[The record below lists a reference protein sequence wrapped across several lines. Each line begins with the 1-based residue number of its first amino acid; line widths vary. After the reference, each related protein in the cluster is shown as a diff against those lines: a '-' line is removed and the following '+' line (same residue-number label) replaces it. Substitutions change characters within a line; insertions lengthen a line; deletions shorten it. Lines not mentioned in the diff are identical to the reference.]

1 MPRLNIQGC
10 IFLKKEGDSQAMTD
24 DITISTTG
32 FSRIVHRDT
41 TALDDKLHKPTKIQ
55 PKGNNINI
63 NGKKGVK
70 VETTGS
76 HSDPIMSAFPILY
89 IKA

>member
-10 IFLKKEGDSQAMTD
+10 IFLKKEGDSHAMTD

-41 TALDDKLHKPTKIQ
+41 TALDDRLHKPTKIQ

-63 NGKKGVK
+63 NGKKGDK
-70 VETTGS
+70 GETTDS
-76 HSDPIMSAFPILY
+76 HSDPMMPAFPMLY

>member
-1 MPRLNIQGC
+1 MPRLNVQGC
-10 IFLKKEGDSQAMTD
+10 TFLKKVGDNHVIVD

-32 FSRIVHRDT
+32 FSRIVHRET
-41 TALDDKLHKPTKIQ
+41 MALDDKLHKPTKIQ

-63 NGKKGVK
+63 NGKKGDK
-70 VETTGS
+70 VETTDS
-76 HSDPIMSAFPILY
+76 HSDPMMPAFPMLY

>member
-1 MPRLNIQGC
+1 
-10 IFLKKEGDSQAMTD
+10 MTD

-70 VETTGS
+70 SEN
-76 HSDPIMSAFPILY
+76 DRFPFRPDYVCISY
-89 IKA
+89 IIY